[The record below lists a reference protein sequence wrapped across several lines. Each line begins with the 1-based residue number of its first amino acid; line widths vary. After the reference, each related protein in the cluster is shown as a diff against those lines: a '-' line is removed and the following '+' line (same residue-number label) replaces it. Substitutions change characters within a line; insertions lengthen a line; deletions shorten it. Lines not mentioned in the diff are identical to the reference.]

1 VRRGRARTSNE
12 VDEDHVANASASTG
26 DAELRERLRRYEE
39 RMHPNYSLQ
48 FDGSKLTL
56 QENGSPIL
64 SWPAVSGRPGTQG
77 PEHQS
82 YRDYGPL
89 PQGSY
94 RAKVSEMQRHE
105 DISSWERFKS
115 IWGYGPWPHGTT
127 AWGNYRFWLTPKPDT
142 KTFGRD
148 NFSIHGGLFP
158 GSAGCIDLTS
168 EMDDFAD
175 LMQALGQ
182 DEVDVQVDYGWQGSP
197 NHRKR

>member
-1 VRRGRARTSNE
+1 MADTN
-12 VDEDHVANASASTG
+12 VA
-26 DAELRERLRRYEE
+26 DADLRDRLRRYEE
-39 RMHPNYSLQ
+39 RMHPLHALG

-56 QENGSPIL
+56 LDNGNPIMT
-64 SWPAVSGRPGTQG
+64 WPAVSGRPGTQG

-94 RAKVSEMQRHE
+94 RAKISELQRYE
-105 DISSWERFKS
+105 NLGRWDRFKNNL
-115 IWGYGPWPHGTT
+115 GGGPWPYGKP
-127 AWGNYRFWLTPKPDT
+127 AWGNYRVWLAPDPNT
-142 KTFGRD
+142 QTFGRD
-148 NFSIHGGLFP
+148 NFSIHGGWTP

-182 DEVDVQVDYGWQGSP
+182 DEVSVQVDYGWEGSP
-197 NHRKR
+197 NHRRRR

>member
-1 VRRGRARTSNE
+1 MAATS
-12 VDEDHVANASASTG
+12 AA

-39 RMHPNYSLQ
+39 RMHPLYSLG

-56 QENGSPIL
+56 QENGEPIM
-64 SWPAVSGRPGTQG
+64 SWPAVSGRSGTQG

-82 YRDYGPL
+82 YRDHGPL

-94 RAKVSEMQRHE
+94 RANVNEMQRYE
-105 DISSWERFKS
+105 DLSDFDKLIAPLGR
-115 IWGYGPWPHGTT
+115 GPWKGGTP
-127 AWGNYRFWLTPKPDT
+127 AWGKYRFWLKPDAST
-142 KTFGRD
+142 NTFGRD
-148 NFSIHGGLFP
+148 NFSIHGGWTP

-175 LMQALGQ
+175 LMQALVQ
-182 DEVDVQVDYGWQGSP
+182 DEVEVHVDYGWQGSP